1 VDQIF
6 ERLAISRAGAQHK
19 ALILVV
25 GELSASGLLIVTF
38 HLQFGRMISDNLPLP
53 ALFEEDQGR
62 SAVDAPGLAV
72 FGYARKH
79 VASIYDTYGIAVH
92 ATRWLPEAEAR

>member
-1 VDQIF
+1 M
-6 ERLAISRAGAQHK
+6 GA
-19 ALILVV
+19 
-25 GELSASGLLIVTF
+25 
-38 HLQFGRMISDNLPLP
+38 DNLPLP

-62 SAVDAPGLAV
+62 SAVDGPGLAV

-79 VASIYDTYGIAVH
+79 VVSIYDTYGIAVH